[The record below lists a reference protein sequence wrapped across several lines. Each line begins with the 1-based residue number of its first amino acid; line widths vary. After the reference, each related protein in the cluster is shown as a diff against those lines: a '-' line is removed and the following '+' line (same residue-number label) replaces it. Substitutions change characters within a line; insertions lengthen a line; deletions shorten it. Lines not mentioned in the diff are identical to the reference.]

1 MESIPYDKR
10 SGKIW
15 FNGAPINWSE
25 VKIHVLSHGLHY
37 ASCVFEGER
46 VYDGE
51 IFKLEE
57 HTERLFHS
65 ASRMGFKISYTPE
78 LLNGACKEIIAIQKV
93 KNGYV
98 RPIAWRGSEMMAIS
112 AQQTKIHVAIAAW
125 EWGSYF
131 DPNLKL
137 KGIKLDICKW
147 RRPDPD
153 TIPWDTKASG
163 LYMICTLSK
172 HEAEKKGFT
181 DSLMLDYQGNV
192 AEATGANIFFKNKSG
207 ELHTPIP
214 DSFLN
219 GITRRCVID
228 IAKSKGIKIVER
240 KIKPEE
246 MTNFV
251 GCFLTG
257 TAAEV
262 TPVSQIDKYKF
273 TVCNVIK
280 DLSESY
286 QDLVRKKGISI
297 IYQQNNLLSDFTA
310 LENVTIPL
318 VANGYNWKD
327 ATKKASK
334 ILSLVNLSKR
344 LNHFSTELSGGEQQ
358 RVAVARALVTE
369 PDLILADEPTGS
381 LDRKTA
387 NEIFSLFSKLKSKN
401 RAILYATHNRELANK
416 ADYKLNIL
424 DGNITRKNA

>member
-1 MESIPYDKR
+1 MEPIPFDKR

-15 FNGAPINWSE
+15 FNGEPINWSD

-65 ASRMGFKISYTPE
+65 ASRLGFKIPYSKE
-78 LLNGACKEIIAIQKV
+78 SVNKFCKDIVGIQKV

-98 RPIAWRGSEMMAIS
+98 RPVAWRGSEMMAIS
-112 AQQTKIHVAIAAW
+112 AQKTKIHVAIAAW

-137 KGIKLDICKW
+137 KGIKLDISKW
-147 RRPDPD
+147 RRPAPD

-192 AEATGANIFFKNKSG
+192 AESTGANIFFKNSDN

-219 GITRRCVID
+219 GITRRCVIE
-228 IAKSKGIKIVER
+228 IAKSKNIKIVER
-240 KIKPEE
+240 KIKLEE
-246 MTNFV
+246 LSKFT

-262 TPVSQIDKYKF
+262 TPVSQIDKYNF
-273 TVCNVIK
+273 EVCNVIK

-286 QDLVRKKGISI
+286 QALVRKK
-297 IYQQNNLLSDFTA
+297 TA
-310 LENVTIPL
+310 
-318 VANGYNWKD
+318 A
-327 ATKKASK
+327 
-334 ILSLVNLSKR
+334 
-344 LNHFSTELSGGEQQ
+344 
-358 RVAVARALVTE
+358 
-369 PDLILADEPTGS
+369 
-381 LDRKTA
+381 
-387 NEIFSLFSKLKSKN
+387 
-401 RAILYATHNRELANK
+401 
-416 ADYKLNIL
+416 
-424 DGNITRKNA
+424 